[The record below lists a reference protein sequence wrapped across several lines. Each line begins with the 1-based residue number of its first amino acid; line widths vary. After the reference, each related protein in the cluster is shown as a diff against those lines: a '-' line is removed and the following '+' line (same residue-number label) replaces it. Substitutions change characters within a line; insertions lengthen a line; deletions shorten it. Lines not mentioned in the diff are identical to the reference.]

1 MVVPV
6 HKNVSNTAKEKP
18 MTTDPNDPT
27 FAENSNG
34 LTKRE
39 YFAAAAIQGLCA
51 DPSMREVDK
60 IAKLAVEAAD
70 ALIVALG
77 EA

>member
-1 MVVPV
+1 
-6 HKNVSNTAKEKP
+6 
-18 MTTDPNDPT
+18 MTTDPND
-27 FAENSNG
+27 

-39 YFAAAAIQGLCA
+39 RFAAAALQGLCA

-77 EA
+77 ETHS